1 MNFKSSRLLSCRQVG
16 VLVSLWL
23 SYYQNRN
30 MKIIRILLIIIIF
43 SLFPRF
49 VELSISNDDP
59 FKGPWGKNT
68 KTTSQIK
75 KTTINPLK
83 HLVGFYKDYISPID
97 GSRCPMYPS
106 CSQYSIECFE
116 KHGLIIG
123 WLMTCDRLF
132 HEADEMEQ
140 TPMILINNR
149 FRFFDPVKNNDFWWY
164 EKK

>member
-1 MNFKSSRLLSCRQVG
+1 MR
-16 VLVSLWL
+16 L

-75 KTTINPLK
+75 KTTTNPLK

-97 GSRCPMYPS
+97 GSKCPMYPT
-106 CSQYSIECFE
+106 CAQYSIECFE
-116 KHGLIIG
+116 KHGLIMG

-132 HEADEMEQ
+132 HEADEMKQ
-140 TPMILINNR
+140 TPMILINDR
-149 FRFFDPVKNNDFWWY
+149 FRFYDPVENNDFWWY
-164 EKK
+164 EEK